1 MGINC
6 ERVMIAR
13 LRTTGRECDSRGAR
27 TVRGAGLRSALD
39 RFAGK
44 RLIRID
50 KIDNDSTK
58 ASGGV
63 SG

>member
-1 MGINC
+1 MNC
-6 ERVMIAR
+6 ESVMIAR
-13 LRTTGRECDSRGAR
+13 LRTTGRECDNKGAS

-39 RFAGK
+39 RLVGK

-50 KIDNDSTK
+50 KIDNDSTN

>member
-1 MGINC
+1 MNC
-6 ERVMIAR
+6 ERVIMAR
-13 LRTTGRECDSRGAR
+13 LRTTGRECDNKGAR
-27 TVRGAGLRSALD
+27 TLRGAGLRSALD

-50 KIDNDSTK
+50 KIDNDSTN

>member
-1 MGINC
+1 M
-6 ERVMIAR
+6 AR
-13 LRTTGRECDSRGAR
+13 LRTTGRECDNKGAR
-27 TVRGAGLRSALD
+27 TLRGAGLSSALD

-50 KIDNDSTK
+50 KIDNDSTN

>member
-1 MGINC
+1 MNC

-27 TVRGAGLRSALD
+27 TLRGAGALD

-44 RLIRID
+44 RLIKID
-50 KIDNDSTK
+50 KIDNDSTN